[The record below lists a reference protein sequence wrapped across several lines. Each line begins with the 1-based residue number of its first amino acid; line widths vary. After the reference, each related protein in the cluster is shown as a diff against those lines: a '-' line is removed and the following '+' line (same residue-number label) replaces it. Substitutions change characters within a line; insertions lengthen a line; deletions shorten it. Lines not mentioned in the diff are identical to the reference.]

1 LDGGGRIV
9 FALKGKN
16 VHPRGAVPVS
26 SGRSATFG
34 RFRIVLPKI
43 LRKPVRVLARTI
55 EGEVTI
61 PNHVGTFGALAFLAL
76 TGAYGAIL
84 GGHAPEVVKV
94 TTSTFGFAIEDV
106 KVVGNKET
114 SEIDV
119 LGALGLDGETSLVGL
134 SAADAQKAVAGL
146 PWVET
151 VDVFKV
157 YPNTIQISI
166 RERTALAV
174 WQNGD
179 QLSVID
185 ADGRMIVPFSG
196 GRSASL
202 PVVIGAGADKQAKLL
217 LTQMAAFPQ
226 IAAEVKAYQRVGDR
240 RWDLVLKNGVSL
252 MLPETRIDEAL
263 TDIANMDS
271 KAGLLS
277 RDIASVDMRL
287 TDRVV
292 VRLTPEA
299 MVQRVE
305 YLKARDKAPKRSEK
319 RV

>member
-1 LDGGGRIV
+1 M
-9 FALKGKN
+9 FALKCEN
-16 VHPRGAVPVS
+16 THPRGAGPMS
-26 SGRSATFG
+26 SGKSAVFG
-34 RFRIVLPKI
+34 HFRVVLPKFM
-43 LRKPVRVLARTI
+43 RKPVRVVARLI

-61 PNHVGTFGALAFLAL
+61 PNHVGTLGAVAFLAL

-106 KVVGNKET
+106 KVVGNNET

-134 SAADAQKAVAGL
+134 SASDAQKAVAGL

-166 RERTALAV
+166 HERTAMAV
-174 WQNGD
+174 WQNGSE
-179 QLSVID
+179 LSVID
-185 ADGRMIVPFSG
+185 ADGRVIVPFTG

-202 PVVIGAGADKQAKLL
+202 PLVIGAGADKQAKLL
-217 LTQMAAFPQ
+217 LAQMAAFPQ
-226 IAAEVKAYQRVGDR
+226 IADEVKAYARIGDR
-240 RWDLVLKNGVSL
+240 RWDLLLRSGVTL
-252 MLPETRIDEAL
+252 MLPEGQIKEAL
-263 TDIANMDS
+263 ADVADLDG

-277 RDIASVDMRL
+277 RDIAAVDMRL

-292 VRLTPEA
+292 VRLTPDA

>member
-1 LDGGGRIV
+1 M
-9 FALKGKN
+9 FALKAKN
-16 VHPRGAVPVS
+16 AHPRAAVTVGS
-26 SGRSATFG
+26 DRTAGFG
-34 RFRIVLPKI
+34 RFRVVLPKF
-43 LRKPVRVLARTI
+43 LRKPVRVFSRLV
-55 EGEVTI
+55 EGELTI
-61 PNHVGTFGALAFLAL
+61 PNHVGTIGAVAFFAL

-106 KVVGNKET
+106 KVVGNSET

-134 SAADAQKAVAGL
+134 SAADAQKAVATL
-146 PWVET
+146 PWVES

-166 RERTALAV
+166 HERTALAV
-174 WQNGD
+174 WQNGSE
-179 QLSVID
+179 LSVID
-185 ADGRMIVPFSG
+185 ADGRVIVPYTG
-196 GRSASL
+196 GRSATL
-202 PVVIGAGADKQAKLL
+202 PLVIGAGAEKQAKLL
-217 LTQMAAFPQ
+217 FAQMAAFPQ
-226 IAAEVKAYQRVGDR
+226 IAAEAKAYARVGDR
-240 RWDLVLKNGVSL
+240 RWDLFLKNGVTV
-252 MLPETRIDEAL
+252 MLPEGQIKQAL
-263 TDIANMDS
+263 ADIVEMDNKS
-271 KAGLLS
+271 GILS

-292 VRLTPEA
+292 VRLTPDA
-299 MVQRVE
+299 MMQRVE

>member
-1 LDGGGRIV
+1 
-9 FALKGKN
+9 
-16 VHPRGAVPVS
+16 
-26 SGRSATFG
+26 
-34 RFRIVLPKI
+34 
-43 LRKPVRVLARTI
+43 
-55 EGEVTI
+55 
-61 PNHVGTFGALAFLAL
+61 
-76 TGAYGAIL
+76 
-84 GGHAPEVVKV
+84 
-94 TTSTFGFAIEDV
+94 V

-166 RERTALAV
+166 HERTAMAV
-174 WQNGD
+174 WQNGGD
-179 QLSVID
+179 LSVID
-185 ADGRMIVPFSG
+185 ADGRVIVPFAG
-196 GRSASL
+196 GRSAAL
-202 PVVIGAGADKQAKLL
+202 PLILGAGADKQAKLL
-217 LTQMAAFPQ
+217 LAQMAAFPQ
-226 IAAEVKAYQRVGDR
+226 IAGEVKAYARVGDR
-240 RWDLVLKNGVSL
+240 RWDLLLKNGVTL
-252 MLPETRIDEAL
+252 MLPEYRIDEAL
-263 TDIANMDS
+263 ADIVDMDR

-287 TDRVV
+287 ADRVV
-292 VRLTPEA
+292 VQLTPDA

-305 YLKARDKAPKRSEK
+305 YLKARDKASKRSEK

>member
-16 VHPRGAVPVS
+16 AHPRGVKPVS
-26 SGRSATFG
+26 SGRSAAFG
-34 RFRIVLPKI
+34 RFRIVLPKF
-43 LRKPVRVLARTI
+43 LRKPVRVVSRLV
-55 EGEVTI
+55 EGEVSI
-61 PNHVGTFGALAFLAL
+61 PNHVGTIGAVAFLAL
-76 TGAYGAIL
+76 TGAYGAVL

-134 SAADAQKAVAGL
+134 SAADAQRAVAGL
-146 PWVET
+146 PWVES

-157 YPNTIQISI
+157 YPNTIQISVH
-166 RERTALAV
+166 ERTALAV

-185 ADGRMIVPFSG
+185 ADGRMIVPFNG

-252 MLPETRIDEAL
+252 MLPESRIDEAL
-263 TDIANMDS
+263 ADIANMDS

>member
-1 LDGGGRIV
+1 M
-9 FALKGKN
+9 FALKSKRER
-16 VHPRGAVPVS
+16 PRAAVPVS
-26 SGRSATFG
+26 SGRSPTLG
-34 RFRIVLPKI
+34 GFRIVLPKFM
-43 LRKPVRVLARTI
+43 RKPVRVFARLV
-55 EGEVTI
+55 EGEVKI
-61 PNHVGTFGALAFLAL
+61 PNHVGTIGAVAFLAL

-106 KVVGNKET
+106 KVVGNRET

-134 SAADAQKAVAGL
+134 SASDAQKAVATL

-166 RERTALAV
+166 HERTALAV
-174 WQNGD
+174 WQNGSD
-179 QLSVID
+179 LSVID
-185 ADGRMIVPFSG
+185 ADGRLIVPYSG
-196 GRSASL
+196 GRSAAL
-202 PVVIGAGADKQAKLL
+202 PLVIGVGADKQAKLL
-217 LTQMAAFPQ
+217 LAQMAAFPQ
-226 IAAEVKAYQRVGDR
+226 IASEVKAYARVGDR
-240 RWDLVLKNGVSL
+240 RWDLLLKSGVTL
-252 MLPETRIDEAL
+252 MLPEGQIKQAL
-263 TDIANMDS
+263 ADIGDMDKKS
-271 KAGLLS
+271 GLLS
-277 RDIASVDMRL
+277 RDIASVDLRL

-305 YLKARDKAPKRSEK
+305 YLKARDKAPKRSER

>member
-1 LDGGGRIV
+1 M

-16 VHPRGAVPVS
+16 THRRGAAPMS
-26 SGRSATFG
+26 SDRSVAFG
-34 RFRIVLPKI
+34 RFRMVLPKFM
-43 LRKPVRVLARTI
+43 RKPVRVFSRMV

-61 PNHVGTFGALAFLAL
+61 PNHAGTLGAVVFLAL

-134 SAADAQKAVAGL
+134 SAADAQKAVAEL
-146 PWVET
+146 PWVES

-166 RERTALAV
+166 HERTAMAV
-174 WQNGD
+174 WQNGSE
-179 QLSVID
+179 LSVID
-185 ADGRMIVPFSG
+185 ADGRVIVPFGG

-202 PVVIGAGADKQAKLL
+202 PLVIGAGADRQAKLL
-217 LTQMAAFPQ
+217 MAQMAAYPQ
-226 IAAEVKAYQRVGDR
+226 IQAQVKAYARVGDR
-240 RWDLVLKNGVSL
+240 RWDLVLKSGVML
-252 MLPETRIDEAL
+252 MLPEHRIDEAL
-263 TDIANMDS
+263 ADVAGMDA

-277 RDIASVDMRL
+277 RDIASVDLRL
-287 TDRVV
+287 DDRVV
-292 VRLTPEA
+292 VKLTPEA
-299 MVQRVE
+299 MMQRVE

>member
-1 LDGGGRIV
+1 M
-9 FALKGKN
+9 FALKAKKAR
-16 VHPRGAVPVS
+16 PRGAVPVS
-26 SGRSATFG
+26 SIRSATLG
-34 RFRIVLPKI
+34 GFRIVLPKFM
-43 LRKPVRVLARTI
+43 RKPVRVLARLV
-55 EGEVTI
+55 EGEVRI
-61 PNHVGTFGALAFLAL
+61 PNHVGTIGTVAFLAL

-106 KVVGNKET
+106 KVVGNRET

-134 SAADAQKAVAGL
+134 SASDAQKAVATL
-146 PWVET
+146 PWVES

-166 RERTALAV
+166 HERTALAV
-174 WQNGD
+174 WQNGSE
-179 QLSVID
+179 LSVID
-185 ADGRMIVPFSG
+185 ADGRLIVPYTG
-196 GRSASL
+196 GRSAAL
-202 PVVIGAGADKQAKLL
+202 PLVIGAGADKQAKLL
-217 LTQMAAFPQ
+217 LAQMAAFPR
-226 IAAEVKAYQRVGDR
+226 IAGEVKAYARVGDR
-240 RWDLVLKNGVSL
+240 RWDLLLKSGVTL
-252 MLPETRIDEAL
+252 MLPEGQIKQALADVID
-263 TDIANMDS
+263 MD
-271 KAGLLS
+271 KKQGLLS
-277 RDIASVDMRL
+277 RDIAAVDMRL

-305 YLKARDKAPKRSEK
+305 YLKARDKAPKRSER